1 MVGEADT
8 PLATVPDV
16 VATPRVAHCLF
27 DAQWHPGVIGLVASK
42 LKERLHRPVIAF
54 APSEA
59 GSTVLRGSA
68 RSIPGFHARDALARV
83 DAPRPRLIDRSGGT
97 AIAAGLRLP
106 PAHLPPFQT

>member
-1 MVGEADT
+1 MVGEAET
-8 PLATVPDV
+8 ALATVPDV

-68 RSIPGFHARDALARV
+68 RSIPGFHVRDALARV
-83 DAPRPRLIDRSGGT
+83 DATRPGLIARFGGPEIGR
-97 AIAAGLRLP
+97 ASCRERVC
-106 PAHLPPFQT
+106 QTV